1 MSTESDGNIHE
12 ANPVALVH
20 VNPLHK
26 GMAIACCGAAIATL
40 APVALVQLK
49 LLKRLPDP
57 PGRFFDSEKIVTSEA
72 ASHFGIPD
80 GVLGLG
86 SYGMTLALLIAAKP
100 SRPLVRK
107 MLGAKLALDATVA
120 TRSVRKQITKHGR
133 ICSWCLGA
141 AIATAGM
148 VYFARKVQESARQ
161 HSA

>member
-12 ANPVALVH
+12 ANPVALMQ

-40 APVALVQLK
+40 APVALMQLK

-57 PGRFFDSEKIVTSEA
+57 PGRFFDSEKIVTSED
-72 ASHFGIPD
+72 ASRFGIPD

-100 SRPLVRK
+100 SRPFVRK

-133 ICSWCLGA
+133 ICSWCMGA

-148 VYFARKVQESARQ
+148 VYFARKVQDSERQ